1 MVAFLSGYSR
11 KEVDRRRRSYMK
23 EVNKSEGFDVSGLPV
38 PDFAPGLIEFIC
50 NDTCSPLLVLYAKLG
65 LHRYNLV
72 QGKNLQ
78 LSSVKKYNQSMGSA
92 ASSYYITLVAI
103 DPVNQLLQT
112 FQTRVN
118 ELRYGELVLDCC
130 IARPLGDSSKPKTGI
145 IAGVV
150 VGVTVVLFG
159 ILVFLFCKD
168 RHKGFKRDVF
178 VDVADSGAAQNINI
192 RTRMNLKVLQIKERE
207 IDKSPISVWSDM
219 LRIVLDTSRK
229 GPYVFEDMVKMGK
242 DAGQEL
248 LSRAGPGLFGN

>member
-38 PDFAPGLIEFIC
+38 PDFAPGLIEFIFTFTG
-50 NDTCSPLLVLYAKLG
+50 N
-65 LHRYNLV
+65 NLNCGV
-72 QGKNLQ
+72 GQPHPCV
-78 LSSVKKYNQSMGSA
+78 SE
-92 ASSYYITLVAI
+92 VA
-103 DPVNQLLQT
+103 
-112 FQTRVN
+112 RS
-118 ELRYGELVLDCC
+118 
-130 IARPLGDSSKPKTGI
+130 GDSSKPKTGI